1 MYAMLETLRDAL
13 AKIETVKTCRI
24 GLEPNITPDDYPIV
38 RLVPSRVLPGANPI
52 ERRLELWVYYGV
64 PIHEAAAGIESV
76 YSGLLGLDAEVRRV
90 MRTAG
95 AGFGVRFVETI
106 TDEDRLEHFK
116 LFASRFEA
124 KALSIS

>member
-1 MYAMLETLRDAL
+1 MYQLLDALRDAL
-13 AKIETVKTCRI
+13 AQIETVKTCRI

-38 RLVPSRVLPGANPI
+38 RIVPARVIPGATPI

-64 PIHEAAAGIESV
+64 PIHESASGIESV
-76 YSGLLGLDAEVRRV
+76 YEGLLDLDAEVRRV

-95 AGFGVRFVETI
+95 SGFGVRFIETI

-124 KALSIS
+124 KILGL